1 MSGRPLEL
9 VVASGKGGTGKTS
22 VAASL
27 AALAAPVVLA
37 DCDVDASDL
46 HLLVGAQV
54 RERGELRASALAVVD
69 PEACRGCGR
78 CVELC
83 RFDAIR
89 LPPGGP
95 PPVVD
100 ELDCEGCGVCA
111 RVCPAGAIRMEE
123 RVTGEWFL
131 SETRHGP
138 MAHARLLPGG
148 GSSGKLVAKVREL
161 ARREAAE
168 RDLRLLITDAPPGV
182 GCPAISTFTGA
193 DAVLFVAEPTLSSLY
208 ELERAMGLAAHFG
221 LPFAVCVNKWD
232 VNEELSARAEEM
244 AREAGGVSVGRVGYD
259 LAFVEAQMR
268 GCSVVEYT
276 EGSTPGRVAAEVR
289 SVWERLMGW
298 LQEERV
304 GAERVGR

>member
-1 MSGRPLEL
+1 MSARPLEL

-22 VAASL
+22 VAGSL
-27 AALAAPVVLA
+27 AALAAPVALA

-69 PEACRGCGR
+69 PGACQSCGR

-83 RFDAIR
+83 RFGAIR

-95 PPVVD
+95 SPVVE

-111 RVCPAGAIRMEE
+111 RVCPAWAVRMEE

-148 GSSGKLVAKVREL
+148 ASSGKLVAKVREL
-161 ARREAAE
+161 ARGAAAE
-168 RDLRLLITDAPPGV
+168 RGLRLLVTDAPPGV

-193 DAVLFVAEPTLSSLY
+193 SAVLFVAEPTLSGLY

-221 LPFAVCVNKWD
+221 LPFALCVNKWD
-232 VNEELSARAEEM
+232 VNEELSAEAEEM
-244 AREAGGVSVGRVGYD
+244 ARAAGAVLAGRIGYD

-268 GCSVVEYT
+268 GCSVVESAG
-276 EGSTPGRVAAEVR
+276 GSMPGRVAAEVR
-289 SVWERLMGW
+289 SVWERVMGW
-298 LQEERV
+298 LQEERL
-304 GAERVGR
+304 